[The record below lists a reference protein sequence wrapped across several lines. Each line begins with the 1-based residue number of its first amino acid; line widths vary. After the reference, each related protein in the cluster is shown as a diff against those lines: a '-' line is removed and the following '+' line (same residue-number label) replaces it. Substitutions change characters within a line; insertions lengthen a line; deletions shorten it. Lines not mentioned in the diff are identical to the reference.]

1 MSQENTQPAETIA
14 KLLMIT
20 VRRLQQLHQEGWI
33 PKHERGRWPL
43 VGAVQGYIRFLRDR
57 HVGDDLESKI
67 NPQYERALLSREQRA
82 KVIIETQKLE
92 IETQVLRGNLLTA
105 EEVETA
111 WTAMIGAFRARMLGV
126 PGRAAQSVI
135 ATTDISE
142 AEQIIRT
149 LVYEALS
156 ELADYDPEHYRTHS
170 RKSNGTSSATPEPDS
185 KPVGRRRA
193 PPKQRSQRRA
203 GPVEH

>member
-1 MSQENTQPAETIA
+1 MTFITPLTQIQAAALRGVT
-14 KLLMIT
+14 T
-20 VRRLQQLHQEGWI
+20 RRLRQLDSEDNPPPKLSDGGYDPQAYGKWLRRHWSVPEGE
-33 PKHERGRWPL
+33 HDYET
-43 VGAVQGYIRFLRDR
+43 
-57 HVGDDLESKI
+57 
-67 NPQYERALLSREQRA
+67 ERARLTHHQA
-82 KVIIETQKLE
+82 NKTALE
-92 IETQVLRGNLLTA
+92 EQVLAGHLLTA
-105 EEVETA
+105 EEVEAA

-142 AEQIIRT
+142 AEQIIRA

-156 ELADYDPEHYRTHS
+156 ELADYDAEHYRTHS

>member
-1 MSQENTQPAETIA
+1 MAFITPLTQTQAAALRGVT
-14 KLLMIT
+14 T
-20 VRRLQQLHQEGWI
+20 RRLRQLDSEDNPPPKLSDGGYDPQAYGKWLRRLWSVPEGE
-33 PKHERGRWPL
+33 HDYET
-43 VGAVQGYIRFLRDR
+43 
-57 HVGDDLESKI
+57 
-67 NPQYERALLSREQRA
+67 ERARLTHHQA
-82 KVIIETQKLE
+82 NKTALE
-92 IETQVLRGNLLTA
+92 EQVLAGHLLTA

-135 ATTDISE
+135 ATADISE
-142 AEQIIRT
+142 AEQIIRA

-156 ELADYDPEHYRTHS
+156 ELADYDPEHYNRTHS
-170 RKSNGTSSATPEPDS
+170 RKSNGTSSPTTEPDS